1 MSDDKNQAAGE
12 VPSAIG
18 RYQITGTL
26 GFGAMG
32 AVYRAF
38 DPLIKRTLAIK
49 TIRLD
54 IPRQSPQHQAFI
66 ERFYQEA
73 RISGTLSHPSI
84 VTLFDIG
91 EENGVPFLAMELVDG
106 KTIGAILEE
115 GTRFKPEKVI
125 GLVSQVAAALDY
137 AHSRGV
143 VHRDIK
149 PSNLIVHEADKVKV
163 TDFGIAKL
171 ADSEITHSGAL
182 LGTPSYMS
190 PEQAMGEKLDGRS
203 DIFSLG
209 VVAFEMLSGQQPF
222 PGANVTS
229 ILYRLVHVDPVE
241 PANLEMNGLVP
252 QKWREVFHKVLAKKA
267 ESRYQ
272 TASAFVQD
280 LEYCLGAWFTGLGDE
295 ETISL
300 QMPVPDETTVTIPRM
315 AAPAVP
321 AAARGD
327 GSPAAESDTLVLP
340 GPPPAEDD
348 EPDTTLVLVEE
359 PPQEET
365 VLLPAARAIED
376 LVPGPTVVMAPPA
389 GSQTLPPEP
398 TVRDLAPPTARRARR
413 PGSAC
418 PWAGPSAAWPP
429 SRPWPSASW
438 AGPCGSAPRRPP
450 PAPAATATLGSGR
463 RGHARPAPVAP
474 LPTLGALRVES
485 EPPGARVR
493 VNGQAKGQT
502 PLRLAELPF
511 GAYEVR
517 VEQKGYEA
525 QTRAVSLDAGSPS
538 AEVRVALARP
548 AAPASGAAD
557 ILSTPS
563 GAAVS
568 VDGRP
573 VGTHAS
579 LRPEAQARHAP
590 DRGRP
595 RRARDLDRFRGRG
608 GGRDGARRGAPAGH
622 RETTG
627 AADPGAGRHRARL
640 REHAG
645 RGGRPGE
652 EALGQLAVVPFRSG
666 RAPEVGRAGVGP
678 GPHRGQRD
686 RRGAGR
692 LGGGVRRE
700 GGRRRRRVRGSPLE
714 VPAGDEAGHARE
726 GPDDVQAD
734 VPRRVGDRWR
744 S

>member
-1 MSDDKNQAAGE
+1 MQAAGE
-12 VPSAIG
+12 VPSVIG

-32 AVYRAF
+32 TVYRAF

-106 KTIGAILEE
+106 KTIAAILEE
-115 GTRFKPEKVI
+115 GTPFKPEKVI

-171 ADSEITHSGAL
+171 ADSEITHAGAL

-280 LEYCLGAWFTGLGDE
+280 LEYCLGAWFSGLGNE

-300 QMPVPDETTVTIPRM
+300 QMPAPEESTVTIPRM

-321 AAARGD
+321 TAAGGA
-327 GSPAAESDTLVLP
+327 SPPVAGVESETLVLP
-340 GPPPAEDD
+340 GPAPAGAPPFATPTEDAD
-348 EPDTTLVLVEE
+348 ADTTLVLVGES
-359 PPQEET
+359 PQEET

-376 LVPGPTVVMAPPA
+376 LVPGPTVMMAPPA
-389 GSQTLPPEP
+389 GNLTLPPEP
-398 TVRDLAPPTARRARR
+398 TVRDLTPAAAAASPAARVGVPVAWALGGVAAVAVLALGIVGWALWQRSRA
-413 PGSAC
+413 
-418 PWAGPSAAWPP
+418 AA
-429 SRPWPSASW
+429 
-438 AGPCGSAPRRPP
+438 
-450 PAPAATATLGSGR
+450 PAPAATAEPS
-463 RGHARPAPVAP
+463 APVAESSP
-474 LPTLGALRVES
+474 APAVPAPAVGALQVES
-485 EPPGARVR
+485 EPSGARVR

-502 PLRLAELPF
+502 PLRLADLPF
-511 GAYEVR
+511 GAYEIR

-525 QTRAVSLDAGSPS
+525 QTRAVSLHAGSPS
-538 AEVRVALARP
+538 AELRVALARP

-573 VGTHAS
+573 VGRTPLSGLKLKPGTRRIEVALDDHETWTGSVDVAAGETGRVDVR
-579 LRPEAQARHAP
+579 LQPIAKPQAPPTPEPVDTARVYENTP
-590 DRGRP
+590 GEVD
-595 RRARDLDRFRGRG
+595 
-608 GGRDGARRGAPAGH
+608 APAKK
-622 RETTG
+622 
-627 AADPGAGRHRARL
+627 L
-640 REHAG
+640 
-645 RGGRPGE
+645 
-652 EALGQLAVVPFRSG
+652 SG
-666 RAPEVGRAGVGP
+666 NSPSYP
-678 GPHRGQRD
+678 SD
-686 RRGAGR
+686 RAGR
-692 LGGGVRRE
+692 LKSGERVSVLVHFVVTETGEVKDVSVVESGGKAV
-700 GGRRRRRVRGSPLE
+700 
-714 VPAGDEAGHARE
+714 
-726 GPDDVQAD
+726 DDVVVSAIRGWKFQPATK
-734 VPRRVGDRWR
+734 RGTRVKVQVAFKQTFLGG
-744 S
+744 